1 MFRFEDTICAVATAI
16 GNSGINII
24 RISGKEA
31 LPVALKIFRPLK
43 AKAIKPRYMYL
54 GDVYDGDEFIDR
66 VLGVFFKGPYSYT
79 GEDIFEIH
87 CHGGIYSSQ
96 KIVETLISN
105 GARPAE
111 AGEFSRRAFL
121 NGKID
126 LSQAEGIAD
135 QIGALSEKGA
145 RNAALQMRG
154 SLSNE
159 ISEEQ
164 KKLTDVIA
172 QVEAIVEYPEE
183 NLEDQVSNDLT
194 ADVKDIVKTLS
205 RLKDSYK
212 SGKILKEGARI
223 AILGRPNV
231 GKSSLLNSILNTER
245 VIVSDIPGT
254 TRDVVTEY
262 YIYRGIPL
270 IFSDT
275 AGIRET
281 KDIIERI
288 GVDRSR
294 AVLKEADIALLLL
307 DSSEELTREDMDIYN
322 DAVSENGNVIV
333 VINKTDLENKL
344 VHAGAEHMFSE
355 DCIEISAKNGAGIDR
370 LLETIYN
377 KVITDASMEEGTI
390 ITNSRQEYALLT
402 AIDSLNEA
410 INGFENNIGFDLISI
425 DLHDAWNSIGEITG
439 ETLDEKIID
448 RIFEKFC
455 LGK

>member
-54 GDVYDGDEFIDR
+54 GDVYNGDEFIDR

-183 NLEDQVSNDLT
+183 NLEDQVSDDLT
-194 ADVKDIVKTLS
+194 ADVKDIVKTLN

-281 KDIIERI
+281 KDIIEKI

-410 INGFENNIGFDLISI
+410 INGFEANIGFDLISI

>member
-54 GDVYDGDEFIDR
+54 GDVYNGDEYIDR

-183 NLEDQVSNDLT
+183 NLEDQVSDDLT

-425 DLHDAWNSIGEITG
+425 DLHEAWNSIGEITG